1 MAGQMVTTPQ
11 ATGEKGLNGLARTAL
26 SVGVATAVFF
36 ILRWSVAFM
45 KDREAPE
52 QLLLNLY
59 ARLGLDSALATLQE
73 TGLEPLTGKLIIT
86 AVALLVGI
94 GGVWVLF
101 WVANDLIARL
111 PFGVRERI
119 RPFIFVG
126 PAILL
131 LATYLIYP
139 AFNTLY
145 TSISEDILN
154 VPETVPEQY
163 WA

>member
-1 MAGQMVTTPQ
+1 M
-11 ATGEKGLNGLARTAL
+11 
-26 SVGVATAVFF
+26 
-36 ILRWSVAFM
+36 
-45 KDREAPE
+45 
-52 QLLLNLY
+52 
-59 ARLGLDSALATLQE
+59 
-73 TGLEPLTGKLIIT
+73 IT

-154 VPETVPEQY
+154 VPETVPEAILGLRQHRRRSGGRRRKSHL
-163 WA
+163 